1 MLIGVC
7 CFFFTKYFSHSLF
20 SFLFSLFSFFCQYPS
35 FVYPVPELV
44 PALVVLITMAPKKSK
59 SLGDDDL
66 DDEGEEEGGD
76 DRGCC
81 CCCRSDGRR
90 RWMSLTNEEEEEEN
104 TSTRFDSLLAFD
116 VSNSVSSNESIN
128 GGGYNGNFS
137 GIRKATPQRSRG
149 WF

>member
-1 MLIGVC
+1 M
-7 CFFFTKYFSHSLF
+7 
-20 SFLFSLFSFFCQYPS
+20 SFLLLLSFIITTLLLLFFCQYPS

-66 DDEGEEEGGD
+66 DDEGEEEEEVEDGRG
-76 DRGCC
+76 GCC

-90 RWMSLTNEEEEEEN
+90 RWMSFEEEEEEN
-104 TSTRFDSLLAFD
+104 NSTRFDSLLAFD

-128 GGGYNGNFS
+128 GGGYSGNFS
-137 GIRKATPQRSRG
+137 GIRKAAPQRSRG

>member
-1 MLIGVC
+1 ME
-7 CFFFTKYFSHSLF
+7 FFFFFGTKYFSF
-20 SFLFSLFSFFCQYPS
+20 VVSFLTKLLLLLLYRQYPS

-66 DDEGEEEGGD
+66 DDEGEEEEE
-76 DRGCC
+76 DRGGCC

-90 RWMSLTNEEEEEEN
+90 RWMSFEEEEEEN
-104 TSTRFDSLLAFD
+104 NSTRFDSLLAFD

-128 GGGYNGNFS
+128 GGGYSGNFS
-137 GIRKATPQRSRG
+137 GIRKAAPQRSRG